1 MIVKIGKLNY
11 KNGDDSFMLED
22 LEINL
27 DLELMKELQKTGV
40 EALKDIMSTKPEPV
54 ADPEPIVKKTKQP
67 KSKKLKSRV
76 LTQEEL
82 DDAMK
87 IVLKKRYPERNIY
100 QNFDKI
106 KKSSIYNRY
115 KHKAYCRAWNKKYA
129 K

>member
-11 KNGDDSFMLED
+11 TNGDDNFMLED

-27 DLELMKELQKTGV
+27 DLQLMKELQKTGV
-40 EALKDIMSTKPEPV
+40 EALKDIMSTKPKPVTEPEPV
-54 ADPEPIVKKTKQP
+54 VKKHP
-67 KSKKLKSRV
+67 KSKKLKSKV

-87 IVLKKRYPERNIY
+87 VVLKKRYPERNIY
-100 QNFDKI
+100 ENFDKI
-106 KKSSIYNRY
+106 KRSSIYNRY